1 MQKVKLKSTPVIYK
15 NKDFQSIIVK
25 VMFPFEE
32 KITDLA
38 KIQLLPSMLNHMNNK
53 YPSEELFQLEKKR
66 LYILGA
72 SCTRSIIGTTGV
84 FSFNLVIPDTEA
96 LGKDILEK
104 QFEFFS
110 ELIYNPRIEDE
121 GFSKFE
127 FEREVNNLRLGISNA
142 LKNVRPYHQIKLREL
157 VDDDTE
163 VLSRDIIR
171 HQELI
176 DGVTPSNLYDY
187 YLNVIKNNQ
196 PVIYVMGNVDDER
209 INELCNKYLYRKKYT
224 DKEYIANLYY
234 YLEPREKVQEIEENS
249 KFKDSVFSV
258 VYKVKDMTQD
268 DVILLNTLRNI
279 LTSLSSRL
287 LGEKLRD
294 ESELIYSSRVVAY
307 PHFGIFEITV
317 YINKENITEVKEKL
331 EEVIQEFKNEEVIG
345 EALKNILER
354 KRINLLRKLDDKYY
368 LFEDF
373 ILKDLDI
380 DKTAEEYF
388 EMAKKVTAKDISNF
402 VDRLVLDTTYFL
414 KEGENE

>member
-1 MQKVKLKSTPVIYK
+1 MQKVKLKSTLVIYK
-15 NKDFQSIIVK
+15 NKDFKSIIVK

-32 KITDLA
+32 KIKDLA

-53 YPSEELFQLEKKR
+53 YPSEELLQLERKR

-72 SCTRSIIGTTGV
+72 GCSRSIIGTTGV
-84 FSFNLVIPDTEA
+84 FSFNLIIPDTEA
-96 LGKDILEK
+96 LGKDILEE

-110 ELIYNPRIEDE
+110 ELIYNPRIEDN

-127 FEREVNNLRLGISNA
+127 FEREVDNLRLGISNA

-163 VLSRDIIR
+163 VLSRDITR

-187 YLNVIKNNQ
+187 YLDVIKNNQ
-196 PVIYVMGNVDDER
+196 PVIYVMGNVDDEK

-224 DKEYIANLYY
+224 DKEYIANLCY

-258 VYKVKDMTQD
+258 VYKVKDMKQE

-331 EEVIQEFKNEEVIG
+331 EEVIQEFKNEEVIE

>member
-32 KITDLA
+32 KIKDLA

-53 YPSEELFQLEKKR
+53 YPSEELLQLERKR

-72 SCTRSIIGTTGV
+72 GCSRSIIGTTGV
-84 FSFNLVIPDTEA
+84 FSFNLIIPDTEA
-96 LGKDILEK
+96 LGKDILEE

-110 ELIYNPRIEDE
+110 ELIYNPRIEDK

-142 LKNVRPYHQIKLREL
+142 LKNIRPYHQIRLREL
-157 VDDDTE
+157 VDDGAE
-163 VLSRDIIR
+163 VLSRDIVR

-176 DGVTPSNLYDY
+176 NEVTPSNLYDY

-196 PVIYVMGNVDDER
+196 PVIYVMGNVDDGK
-209 INELCNKYLYRKKYT
+209 INELCNKYLYRKRYT
-224 DKEYIANLYY
+224 DKEYIANLCY
-234 YLEPREKVQEIEENS
+234 YLEPRSKVQEIEENS

-258 VYKVKDMTQD
+258 VYKVKDMKQE
-268 DVILLNTLRNI
+268 DVILLSTLRSI

-307 PHFGIFEITV
+307 SHYGIFEITV
-317 YINKENITEVKEKL
+317 YINKENITEVREKL
-331 EEVIQEFKNEEVIG
+331 EEVMQEFKNEEVIS

-373 ILKDLDI
+373 ILKDLGI
-380 DKTAEEYF
+380 DKTAEEYY

>member
-32 KITDLA
+32 KIKDLA

-53 YPSEELFQLEKKR
+53 YPSEELLQLERKR

-72 SCTRSIIGTTGV
+72 GCSRSIIGTTGV
-84 FSFNLVIPDTEA
+84 FSFNLIIPDTEA
-96 LGKDILEK
+96 LGKDILEE

-163 VLSRDIIR
+163 VLSRDITR

-187 YLNVIKNNQ
+187 YLDVIKNNQ
-196 PVIYVMGNVDDER
+196 PVIYVMGNVDDEK

-258 VYKVKDMTQD
+258 VYKVKDMKQE

>member
-32 KITDLA
+32 KIKDLA

-53 YPSEELFQLEKKR
+53 YPSEELLQLERKR

-72 SCTRSIIGTTGV
+72 GCSRSIIGTTGV
-84 FSFNLVIPDTEA
+84 FSFNLVIPDTDA

-163 VLSRDIIR
+163 VLSRDIVR

-176 DGVTPSNLYDY
+176 DEVTPSNLYDY

-196 PVIYVMGNVDDER
+196 PVIYVMGNVDDEK

-258 VYKVKDMTQD
+258 VYKVKDMKQE

>member
-32 KITDLA
+32 KIKDLA

-53 YPSEELFQLEKKR
+53 YPSEELLQLERKR

-72 SCTRSIIGTTGV
+72 GCSRSIIGTTGV
-84 FSFNLVIPDTEA
+84 FSFNLIIPDTDA
-96 LGKDILEK
+96 LGKDILEE

-110 ELIYNPRIEDE
+110 ELIYNPRIEDN

-163 VLSRDIIR
+163 VLSRDITR

-196 PVIYVMGNVDDER
+196 PVIYVMGNVDDEK

-258 VYKVKDMTQD
+258 VYKVKDMKQE

>member
-32 KITDLA
+32 KIKDLA

-53 YPSEELFQLEKKR
+53 YPSEELLQLERKR

-72 SCTRSIIGTTGV
+72 GCSRSIIGTTGV
-84 FSFNLVIPDTEA
+84 FSFNLIIPDTDA
-96 LGKDILEK
+96 LGKDILEE

-110 ELIYNPRIEDE
+110 ELIYNPRIEDN

-163 VLSRDIIR
+163 VLSRDITR

-187 YLNVIKNNQ
+187 YLDVIKNNQ
-196 PVIYVMGNVDDER
+196 PVIYVMGNVDDEK

-258 VYKVKDMTQD
+258 VYKVKDMKQE

-307 PHFGIFEITV
+307 PHFGIFEITI